1 MATILY
7 NDRIIAFNKLKQLDE
22 QLDKSPT
29 VRSVIE
35 MAETR
40 IRNLQAFAELQHYND
55 TGVFLFRHPLIVH
68 RSEHA
73 MLEKTLKEDPAEFLR
88 LHKCCLDNI
97 KRYESYLKRDDRKG
111 RRKQDK
117 ESLRR
122 HRTRSDLF
130 KTIIANQNE
139 KN

>member
-7 NDRIIAFNKLKQLDE
+7 NDRIVSFKKLKQLDE
-22 QLDKSPT
+22 QLDTAPT

-40 IRNLQAFAELQHYND
+40 IRNLQAFAELQYYND
-55 TGVFLFRHPLIVH
+55 EGVFLYKHPLIVH
-68 RSEHA
+68 RSEHSK
-73 MLEKTLKEDPAEFLR
+73 LEKVLKEDPTEFLR

-97 KRYESYLKRDDRKG
+97 KRYESFLKRDDRKQ
-111 RRKQDK
+111 KHAKDK

-122 HRTRSDLF
+122 HRTRADLF
-130 KTIIANQNE
+130 KTIIAKQNE
-139 KN
+139 KD

>member
-7 NDRIIAFNKLKQLDE
+7 NDRIVSFRKLKQLDE
-22 QLDKSPT
+22 ILDTNPT

-40 IRNLQAFAELQHYND
+40 IRNLQAFAELQYYND
-55 TGVFLFRHPLIVH
+55 TGIFRYKHPLIVH

-73 MLEKTLKEDPAEFLR
+73 QLEKILKEDPAEFLR

-97 KRYESYLKRDDRKG
+97 RRYESCLKHDDRKHL
-111 RRKQDK
+111 RKKDK

-122 HRTRSDLF
+122 YRSRADLF
-130 KTIIANQNE
+130 KTIIAKQNE
-139 KN
+139 KK